1 MKAAESETQ
10 RRKRDFGNKTQN
22 GAQSLSLEIGFC
34 LREERKIELGL
45 GEREREKE
53 RERERVCVI
62 LC

>member
-34 LREERKIELGL
+34 VPKSERRALELRTTNLE
-45 GEREREKE
+45 
-53 RERERVCVI
+53 
-62 LC
+62 